1 MKSPDCG
8 LRLNTIS
15 NMLWM
20 PPCVRCFK
28 DDFFIF
34 DPVELMNGWLNEED
48 VSAKFDDMLV
58 GFVVFEMGCKIVKK
72 YCY

>member
-34 DPVELMNGWLNEED
+34 ESVELMNGWLNEED

-58 GFVVFEMGCKIVKK
+58 GFVCF
-72 YCY
+72 

>member
-20 PPCVRCFK
+20 PPCARCFK

-34 DPVELMNGWLNEED
+34 DPVELMNGRLNEED

-58 GFVVFEMGCKIVKK
+58 GFVCF
-72 YCY
+72 